1 MSKEIQKDLLA
12 YVIETSGQDVLAC
25 YHCQK
30 CVAGCPTAPF
40 MDIQP
45 NVIHRMLQYGQ
56 SEEILKSATIW
67 ICAACETCGARCPND
82 IDIAKVNDALKQFA
96 VREGIKGKEKG
107 MPAMHSAFL
116 AGIEKRGRMH
126 EVSLIRDLRMKTGGF
141 FKDMKLGIEMFKK
154 GKLTLFPEKVKD
166 MGEIKKMFQKARKSQ

>member
-1 MSKEIQKDLLA
+1 MSEKDLLT
-12 YVIETSGQDVLAC
+12 YVIETSGQDVLSC

-56 SEEILKSATIW
+56 REEILKSATIW

-82 IDIAKVNDALKQFA
+82 IDIAKVNDALKQLA

-107 MPAMHSAFL
+107 MPAMHNAFL
-116 AGIEKRGRMH
+116 SGIEKRGRMH
-126 EVSLIRDLRMKTGGF
+126 EVSLIRDLRMKTGGL
-141 FKDMKLGIEMFKK
+141 FKDMMLGIEMFKK
-154 GKLTLFPEKVKD
+154 GKLTLFPEKVRRMD
-166 MGEIKKMFQKARKSQ
+166 EIKKMFQRARGDR